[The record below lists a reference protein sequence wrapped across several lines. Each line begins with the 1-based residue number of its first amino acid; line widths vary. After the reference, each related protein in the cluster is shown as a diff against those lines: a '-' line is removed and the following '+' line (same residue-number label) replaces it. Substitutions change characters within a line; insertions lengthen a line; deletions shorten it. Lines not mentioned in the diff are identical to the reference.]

1 MTTTR
6 TYTNATSTATATTAL
21 PVGAAVGDLAVFVAA
36 GPSASAYSGPIG
48 PNAAWAENTPAGGVD
63 VGGALSRMAVY
74 SKVLD
79 QADLDQTTVAVSR
92 PTSSAPWDIAIA
104 SFPGFT
110 AVNAVSA
117 SASYSAT
124 QVLPYP
130 AVTPAVDGSLIVG
143 CGVGRATTTTL
154 QPKHTQPTGWVFGVE
169 AVNPSGALIRSA
181 WIDYLQLV
189 LGAGVPFSATAALQV
204 PGNGGLLTLALTPA
218 VPAGPGLLRP
228 TAELVA
234 VAWLKAAVPY
244 LGNRVATELPT
255 DNTTWS
261 ASGFTTVGV
270 SGGSPNIYVPL
281 SRPVVSVD
289 TWGAAPNGGRPPW
302 NLAAQQAEQIK
313 RAAQGITSTAPR
325 WVTLPGAYAPVR
337 VLGVIPRS
345 EPRRIPGDVSS
356 YARYQMDLELWW
368 TE

>member
-1 MTTTR
+1 VTVTR
-6 TYTNATSTATATTAL
+6 AFPQPNSVATVTTAL
-21 PVGAAVGDLAVFVAA
+21 PVGSAVGDLAVFVAA
-36 GPSASAYSGPIG
+36 GPSASAFTGPSGPNG
-48 PNAAWAENTPAGGVD
+48 AWAEQTPAGGVD

-74 SKVLD
+74 TKILD
-79 QADLDQTTVAVSR
+79 QADLDQTIVAVSR
-92 PTSSAPWDIAIA
+92 PTSNAPWDIAIA

-110 AVNAVSA
+110 GVNAVSA

-130 AVTPAVDGSLIVG
+130 AVTPLVDGSLIVG
-143 CGVGRATTTTL
+143 CGVGRATTATL
-154 QPKHTQPTGWVFGVE
+154 QPKHTQPSGWTFGVE
-169 AVNPSGALIRSA
+169 AVNATGPALLRSA

-189 LGAGVPFSATAALQV
+189 LGAGSPVSASAALQV

-218 VPAGPGLLRP
+218 AAPSAALLRP

-244 LGNRVATELPT
+244 LGSRVATELPQ
-255 DNTTWS
+255 DNSTWS
-261 ASGFTTVGV
+261 ASGFTQV
-270 SGGSPNIYVPL
+270 SVAGGSPNIYLPV

-289 TWGAAPNGGRPPW
+289 TYGVAANGGRPPW

-313 RAAQGITSTAPR
+313 AAALAHGTVPR

-337 VLGVIPRS
+337 VLGVIPRT
-345 EPRRIPGDVSS
+345 EPRRVPGDAAS
-356 YARYQMDLELWW
+356 YARFQMDLEIWW
-368 TE
+368 AT

>member
-21 PVGAAVGDLAVFVAA
+21 PVGAAVGELAIMVAS
-36 GPSASAYSGPIG
+36 GPSASAFVGPSGPNG
-48 PNAAWAENTPAGGVD
+48 NWTENTPAGGVD
-63 VGGALSRMAVY
+63 VGGGLSRMAVY

-79 QADLDQTTVAVSR
+79 QADLDQTTVTVAR
-92 PTSSAPWDIAIA
+92 PTSSAPWDIATA

-117 SASYSAT
+117 SASYAAT

-143 CGVGRATTTTL
+143 CGVGRATTSTL
-154 QPKHTQPTGWVFGVE
+154 QPKHTQPTGWTFGVE

-181 WIDYLQLV
+181 WIDYIQLA
-189 LGAGVPFSATAALQV
+189 LGAGVPFTATAALQV

-234 VAWLKAAVPY
+234 VAWLRSAVTY
-244 LGNRVATELPT
+244 LGARVATELPQ
-255 DNTTWS
+255 DNTSWS
-261 ASGFTTVGV
+261 ASGFTTVSV
-270 SGGSPNIYVPL
+270 IGGTPDIYVPL
-281 SRPVVSVD
+281 SRPVVQVD

-313 RAAQGITSTAPR
+313 RVAQTFGTVPR
-325 WVTLPGAYAPVR
+325 WVSLPGAYAPVR

-345 EPRRIPGDVSS
+345 EPRRVPGDVSS

-368 TE
+368 AE